1 MAVENSLTSEQ
12 IQELHVRHA
21 KLTAEI
27 RTGLSRIEVI
37 NETIKTKQVPA
48 GTPFD
53 DIGTPLKER

>member
-1 MAVENSLTSEQ
+1 MENSLTNEQ

-37 NETIKTKQVPA
+37 NETIKTGQVPA
-48 GTPFD
+48 GVEFA